1 MENFS
6 WQTIKGW
13 LEHEIV
19 AIGTFSVSSYQVV
32 TAILIIILGLILAKV
47 AGRALSRVAS
57 MRGNLAAAQIY
68 TITRLLSYTIYVL
81 AGFAALSAL
90 GITFDKIAIVAG
102 ALSVGVGFGL
112 QNIVN
117 NFVSGIIL
125 LFEKTLRVGDFVEL
139 DNGTVGEVRAIK
151 IRSTLIRTLSNE
163 DILVPNSQFVSS
175 QVTNW
180 TLDDD
185 YRRMAVEFGVAY
197 GTDPHKLIAAV
208 SEAAARHPDA
218 VKEETKAPGVIFTG
232 FGDSSLNFK
241 LVVWVKGELVKK
253 PGLAI
258 SNFLLLIHDVLK
270 ENDIEV
276 PFPQRDLHIRSGL
289 EPFEAVH
296 EPAQGSALEPGE
308 VPFGASQPK

>member
-1 MENFS
+1 MEFLN
-6 WQTIKGW
+6 WQTVKGW

-19 AIGTFSVSSYQVV
+19 SIGTFSVSSYQVV
-32 TAILIIILGLILAKV
+32 TAVLIIILGLVIAKA
-47 AGRALSRVAS
+47 AGRALGRVAA
-57 MRGNLAAAQIY
+57 MRGNLAAAQVY

-81 AGFAALSAL
+81 AAFAALSAL

-197 GTDPHKLIAAV
+197 GTDPHKLMEAV
-208 SEAAARHPDA
+208 SEAAAKHPDS
-218 VKEETKAPGVIFTG
+218 VKDEDKQPGVIFTG

-241 LVVWVKGELVKK
+241 LVVWVQGDLVKR

-276 PFPQRDLHIRSGL
+276 PFPQRDIHIRSGL
-289 EPFEAVH
+289 EPFEAMPIH
-296 EPAQGSALEPGE
+296 SYDFE
-308 VPFGASQPK
+308 VDADNIPDGVGNPR